1 MRAGCFHVGVRALI
15 EETAPQIE
23 VVMDIDA
30 HDVYARM
37 RTMLSQDAGEKKD
50 QVKTCHIDTVVCP
63 KLWTLLQYLGR
74 IKTIEDCQI
83 GSLANH

>member
-1 MRAGCFHVGVRALI
+1 MGAGCFHVGVRALT

-37 RTMLSQDAGEKKD
+37 RTMLSQDAG
-50 QVKTCHIDTVVCP
+50 V
-63 KLWTLLQYLGR
+63 
-74 IKTIEDCQI
+74 
-83 GSLANH
+83 GSVSGPAGT

>member
-1 MRAGCFHVGVRALI
+1 MERRGRGKSGSMGAGCFHVGVRALI

-37 RTMLSQDAGEKKD
+37 RTMLSQDAG
-50 QVKTCHIDTVVCP
+50 V
-63 KLWTLLQYLGR
+63 
-74 IKTIEDCQI
+74 
-83 GSLANH
+83 GSVSGPAGT

>member
-1 MRAGCFHVGVRALI
+1 MGAGCFHVGVRALI

-37 RTMLSQDAGEKKD
+37 RTMLSVPRRRRKEGSGKNMPHRYSGLPKAL
-50 QVKTCHIDTVVCP
+50 DTVAI
-63 KLWTLLQYLGR
+63 LG
-74 IKTIEDCQI
+74 
-83 GSLANH
+83 